1 MRDAKS
7 GSKAELSI
15 NSLLLTAAVEGDQ
28 GVDLDGCQGALCVV
42 SAGTIATGT
51 TPLYTFG
58 IRECD
63 TLGGSY
69 TVVAAGELVGSA
81 ITFGPGDD
89 DTVKSI
95 AYIGGKQF
103 VRIDLETVTGTA
115 GTGGL
120 FTGLVIKSRPK
131 YQPVA

>member
-1 MRDAKS
+1 MRDTKS

-15 NSLLLTAAVEGDQ
+15 NPLLLTAAGVGDQ

-42 SAGTIATGT
+42 TAGVIATGT
-51 TPLYTFG
+51 TPEYTFG

-69 TVVAAGELVGSA
+69 SVVAAADLIGAAMV
-81 ITFGPGDD
+81 FGPSSDNTAQIQG
-89 DTVKSI
+89 
-95 AYIGGKQF
+95 YRGGKRF
-103 VRIDLETVTGTA
+103 IRIDLETVTGTS

-120 FTGLVIKSRPK
+120 FTGIVIKSLPP
-131 YQPVA
+131 YSPQV